1 MLVVD
6 LDKAV
11 QDDNEKMDEVEKTSE
26 SSQPSTPKQDV
37 SKKYVPKKDIPKK
50 DVSNHGEVATME
62 QIDDGA
68 NSLTETMKRETET
81 RQRKVRFLISRY

>member
-11 QDDNEKMDEVEKTSE
+11 QDDNEKVDQMDQAAK
-26 SSQPSTPKQDV
+26 KDV
-37 SKKYVPKKDIPKK
+37 SKKDVP
-50 DVSNHGEVATME
+50 NHAEIATVE

-68 NSLTETMKRETET
+68 NALTETMKRETDL
-81 RQRKVRFLISRY
+81 RHRKVRSLISDF

>member
-11 QDDNEKMDEVEKTSE
+11 QDDNDQKIDQVEKTSE

-37 SKKYVPKKDIPKK
+37 SNK
-50 DVSNHGEVATME
+50 DVSNHGEVAIVE
-62 QIDDGA
+62 HVDDGV
-68 NSLTETMKRETET
+68 NSLNDMMKRETET
-81 RQRKVRFLISRY
+81 RQRKVRSLISRY

>member
-11 QDDNEKMDEVEKTSE
+11 QDDNEKVDQMDQAAK
-26 SSQPSTPKQDV
+26 KDV
-37 SKKYVPKKDIPKK
+37 SKKDVSKK
-50 DVSNHGEVATME
+50 DVPNHAEIATVE

-68 NSLTETMKRETET
+68 NALTETMKRETDL
-81 RQRKVRFLISRY
+81 RHRKVRSLISDF